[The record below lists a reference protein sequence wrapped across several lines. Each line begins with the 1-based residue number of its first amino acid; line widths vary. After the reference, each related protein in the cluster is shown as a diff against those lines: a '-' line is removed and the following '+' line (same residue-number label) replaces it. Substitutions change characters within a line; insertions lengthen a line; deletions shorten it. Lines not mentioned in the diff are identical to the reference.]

1 MSARILVVDDIEAN
15 RRLLQAKLE
24 AQYHSVILACNGP
37 DALEK
42 ARTTDPEI
50 ILLDVMM
57 PGMDGY
63 EVCRR
68 LKADPVTAHIPVVMV
83 TALSDTEDRV
93 RGLDAG
99 AEDFLTKPVD
109 DFLLTSRI
117 NTLMRYNAVTSE
129 LRQREA
135 SGLKTGAMEDSAQ
148 EDVEGPARVFL
159 IDDNPRTSARIA
171 TLLREDG
178 HKVMTL
184 LESGNM
190 GDLAKERTDVL
201 LVSLLSKSFDPL
213 KLCAHFKTNDVTRA
227 VSILLICDPLERA
240 KAVKGLEIGASDMIM
255 APVDTQEL
263 LARVRTQTRRTRYV
277 EILRERVDRG
287 LELSVIDQLTGLY
300 NRRYMTSQLQQYMH
314 RAVMGGKPLSVMM
327 LDIDHFKPIN
337 DTHGHQAGDEV
348 LQELADR
355 LRHNIRPMDV
365 ACRPGGEEFLVI
377 LPETPEELA
386 CAAAERVRKA
396 IAADPFNVL
405 SETRQIAVTVSA
417 GVSSLLGP
425 NDTMAELLNRADT
438 ALYQAKSAGRN
449 RVKSLAA

>member
-1 MSARILVVDDIEAN
+1 MSARILIVDDIEAN

-24 AQYHSVILACNGP
+24 AQYHSVILASNGP
-37 DALEK
+37 QAIDM
-42 ARTTDPEI
+42 AREHDPEI

-68 LKADPVTAHIPVVMV
+68 LKADPVTSHIPVVMV
-83 TALSDTEDRV
+83 TALSDAEDRV

-109 DFLLTSRI
+109 DFLLNSRV

-129 LRQREA
+129 LRKREA
-135 SGLKTGAMEDSAQ
+135 SGLKTGAVDGVTED
-148 EDVEGPARVFL
+148 EVDRPARVFL

-171 TLLREDG
+171 TVLRDHG

-184 LESGNM
+184 LESGSM
-190 GDLAKERTDVL
+190 GDLAQERTDVL
-201 LVSLLSKSFDPL
+201 LVSLLSKTFDPL

-255 APVDTQEL
+255 APIDTQEL

-300 NRRYMTSQLQQYMH
+300 NRRYMTNQLQQYMH

-327 LDIDHFKPIN
+327 LDIDHFKLIN

-355 LRHNIRPMDV
+355 LRQNIRPMDV

-377 LPETPEELA
+377 LPETPGDLA
-386 CAAAERVRKA
+386 YAAAERVRRA
-396 IAADPFNVL
+396 IAAGKFNVL
-405 SETRQIAVTVSA
+405 SDTREVAVTVSA
-417 GVSSLLGP
+417 GVSALLGP
-425 NDTMAELLNRADT
+425 HDTMADLLARADS
-438 ALYQAKSAGRN
+438 ALYAAKSAGRN
-449 RVKSLAA
+449 RVESLAA

>member
-1 MSARILVVDDIEAN
+1 MSARILIVDDIEAN

-24 AQYHSVILACNGP
+24 AQYHSVILASNGP
-37 DALEK
+37 QAIEM
-42 ARTTDPEI
+42 AREHDPEI

-68 LKADPVTAHIPVVMV
+68 LKADPVTSHIPVVMV

-109 DFLLTSRI
+109 DFLLNSRV

-129 LRQREA
+129 LRKREA
-135 SGLKTGAMEDSAQ
+135 SGLKTGAVDGVTED
-148 EDVEGPARVFL
+148 EVDRPARVFL

-171 TLLREDG
+171 TVLRDHG

-184 LESGNM
+184 LESGSM
-190 GDLAKERTDVL
+190 GDLAQERTDVL
-201 LVSLLSKSFDPL
+201 LVSLLSKTFDPL

-255 APVDTQEL
+255 APIDTQEL

-300 NRRYMTSQLQQYMH
+300 NRRYMTNQLQQYMH

-327 LDIDHFKPIN
+327 LDIDHFKLIN

-355 LRHNIRPMDV
+355 LRQNIRPMDV

-377 LPETPEELA
+377 LPETPGDLA
-386 CAAAERVRKA
+386 YAAAERVRRA
-396 IAADPFNVL
+396 IAAGKFNVL
-405 SETRQIAVTVSA
+405 SDTREVAVTVSA
-417 GVSSLLGP
+417 GVSALLGP
-425 NDTMAELLNRADT
+425 HDTMADLLARADS
-438 ALYQAKSAGRN
+438 ALYAAKSAGRN
-449 RVKSLAA
+449 RVESLAA

>member
-24 AQYHSVILACNGP
+24 AQYHSVVLASSGP
-37 DALEK
+37 QAIEI
-42 ARTTDPEI
+42 AQTSDPEI

-57 PGMDGY
+57 PGMDGF

-68 LKADPVTAHIPVVMV
+68 LKADAVTRHIPVVMV
-83 TALSDTEDRV
+83 TALSDPEDRV

-109 DFLLTSRI
+109 DFLLNSRV

-129 LRQREA
+129 LRKREA
-135 SGLKTGAMEDSAQ
+135 NGLKAGAVEVVSAD
-148 EDVEGPARVFL
+148 EVDRPARVFL
-159 IDDNPRTSARIA
+159 IDDNPRTSSRIA
-171 TLLREDG
+171 TILRDHG
-178 HKVMTL
+178 HKVATL

-190 GDLAKERTDVL
+190 GDLAQERTDVL
-201 LVSLLSKSFDPL
+201 LVSLLSRSFDPL

-255 APVDTQEL
+255 APVDRQEL

-277 EILRERVDRG
+277 EILRDRVDRG

-300 NRRYMTSQLQQYMH
+300 NRRYMTNQLQQHMH
-314 RAVMGGKPLSVMM
+314 RALMGGKPLSVMM

-355 LRHNIRPMDV
+355 LRQNIRPMDV

-377 LPETPEELA
+377 LPETPGDLA
-386 CAAAERVRKA
+386 VMAAERVRKA
-396 IAADPFNVL
+396 IAADPFSVL
-405 SETRQIAVTVSA
+405 SDTRQVAVTVSA
-417 GVSSLLGP
+417 GVSSLQGP

>member
-1 MSARILVVDDIEAN
+1 MSARILIVDDIEAN

-24 AQYHSVILACNGP
+24 AQYHSVLLASSGP
-37 DALEK
+37 EALAM
-42 ARTTDPEI
+42 ARDHRPEI

-68 LKADPVTAHIPVVMV
+68 LKADAATNHIPVVMV
-83 TALSDTEDRV
+83 TALSDAEDRV

-109 DFLLTSRI
+109 DFLLTSRV

-135 SGLKTGAMEDSAQ
+135 NGLKSGAMDDGEPSEIDQ
-148 EDVEGPARVFL
+148 PARIFL

-171 TLLREDG
+171 TVLRDNG
-178 HKVMTL
+178 HKVATL

-190 GDLAKERTDVL
+190 GDLAQERTDVL
-201 LVSLLSKSFDPL
+201 LVSLLAKSFDPL
-213 KLCAHFKTNDVTRA
+213 KLCAHFKTQDVTRA

-300 NRRYMTSQLQQYMH
+300 NRRYMTNQLQQYMH
-314 RAVMGGKPLSVMM
+314 RAVMGGKPLSIVM

-377 LPETPEELA
+377 LPETPGELA
-386 CAAAERVRKA
+386 CAAAERIRRA
-396 IAADPFNVL
+396 IAADPFNAL
-405 SETRQIAVTVSA
+405 SDTKQISVTVSA
-417 GVSSLLGP
+417 GVSSLQGAD
-425 NDTMAELLNRADT
+425 DTMADLLARADS

-449 RVKSLAA
+449 RVETLAA

>member
-1 MSARILVVDDIEAN
+1 M
-15 RRLLQAKLE
+15 
-24 AQYHSVILACNGP
+24 
-37 DALEK
+37 
-42 ARTTDPEI
+42 ARTHDPEI

-68 LKADPVTAHIPVVMV
+68 LKADPVTSHIPVVMV
-83 TALSDTEDRV
+83 TALSDAEDRV

-109 DFLLTSRI
+109 DFLLNSRV

-129 LRQREA
+129 LRKREA
-135 SGLKTGAMEDSAQ
+135 SGLKTGAVDGVTED
-148 EDVEGPARVFL
+148 EVDRPARVFL

-171 TLLREDG
+171 TVLRDHG

-184 LESGNM
+184 LESGSM
-190 GDLAKERTDVL
+190 GDLAQERTDVL
-201 LVSLLSKSFDPL
+201 LVSLLSKTFDPL

-255 APVDTQEL
+255 APIDTQEL

-300 NRRYMTSQLQQYMH
+300 NRRYMTNQLQQYMH
-314 RAVMGGKPLSVMM
+314 RAVMGGKPLAVMM
-327 LDIDHFKPIN
+327 LDIDHFKLIN

-355 LRHNIRPMDV
+355 LRQNIRPMDV

-377 LPETPEELA
+377 LPETPGDLA
-386 CAAAERVRKA
+386 YAAAERVRRA
-396 IAADPFNVL
+396 IAAGKFNVL
-405 SETRQIAVTVSA
+405 SDTREVAVTVSA
-417 GVSSLLGP
+417 GVSALLGP
-425 NDTMAELLNRADT
+425 HDTMADLLARADS
-438 ALYQAKSAGRN
+438 ALYAAKSAGRN
-449 RVKSLAA
+449 RVESLAA

>member
-1 MSARILVVDDIEAN
+1 MSARILIVDDIEAN
-15 RRLLQAKLE
+15 RKLLAAKLE
-24 AQYHSVILACNGP
+24 AQYHTVLLAENGP
-37 DALEK
+37 QALEIAK
-42 ARTTDPEI
+42 AKDPEI

-68 LKADPVTAHIPVVMV
+68 LKADPVTNHIPVVMV

-99 AEDFLTKPVD
+99 AEDFLTKPID
-109 DFLLTSRI
+109 DFVLNSRVNALI
-117 NTLMRYNAVTSE
+117 RYNTVTSE

-135 SGLKTGAMEDSAQ
+135 SGLRSGAMDSVDG
-148 EDVEGPARVFL
+148 EEVDRPARVFV
-159 IDDNPRTSARIA
+159 IDDNPRTSARVAGI
-171 TLLREDG
+171 LRDAG

-184 LESGNM
+184 LEAGDM
-190 GDLAKERTDVL
+190 GELATERTDVL
-201 LVSLLSKSFDPL
+201 LLSLLSKSFDPL
-213 KLCAHFKTNDVTRA
+213 KLCAHFKSSDVTRA

-255 APVDTQEL
+255 APLDRQEL
-263 LARVRTQTRRTRYV
+263 LARIRTQTRRTRYV

-300 NRRYMTSQLQQYMH
+300 NRRYMNNQLQQLMH

-355 LRHNIRPMDV
+355 LRQNIRPMDV
-365 ACRPGGEEFLVI
+365 PCRPGGEEFLVI
-377 LPETPEELA
+377 LPETPGELA
-386 CAAAERVRKA
+386 MAAAERVRRA
-396 IAADPFNVL
+396 IAAEPFLVM
-405 SETRQIAVTVSA
+405 SETKEIRVTVSA
-417 GVSSLLGP
+417 GVSSLLGAH
-425 NDTMAELLNRADT
+425 DTIADMMKRADT
-438 ALYQAKSAGRN
+438 ALYQAKSGGRN
-449 RVKSLAA
+449 RVESIAA

>member
-24 AQYHSVILACNGP
+24 AQYHSVILASNGP

-63 EVCRR
+63 EVCCR

-148 EDVEGPARVFL
+148 DDVEGPARVFL

-171 TLLREDG
+171 TLLRENG

-201 LVSLLSKSFDPL
+201 LVSLLCKSFDPL

-263 LARVRTQTRRTRYV
+263 LARVRTQT
-277 EILRERVDRG
+277 
-287 LELSVIDQLTGLY
+287 
-300 NRRYMTSQLQQYMH
+300 
-314 RAVMGGKPLSVMM
+314 K
-327 LDIDHFKPIN
+327 F
-337 DTHGHQAGDEV
+337 
-348 LQELADR
+348 
-355 LRHNIRPMDV
+355 
-365 ACRPGGEEFLVI
+365 
-377 LPETPEELA
+377 
-386 CAAAERVRKA
+386 
-396 IAADPFNVL
+396 
-405 SETRQIAVTVSA
+405 
-417 GVSSLLGP
+417 
-425 NDTMAELLNRADT
+425 
-438 ALYQAKSAGRN
+438 
-449 RVKSLAA
+449 

>member
-24 AQYHSVILACNGP
+24 AQYHSVILASSGP
-37 DALEK
+37 QALEM
-42 ARTTDPEI
+42 AQAHDPEI

-109 DFLLTSRI
+109 DFLLNSRV

-129 LRQREA
+129 LRKREA
-135 SGLKTGAMEDSAQ
+135 SGLKTGAMEIGAGD
-148 EDVEGPARVFL
+148 ETDGPARVFL

-171 TLLREDG
+171 TMLRENG

-190 GDLAKERTDVL
+190 GDLAQERTDVL

-255 APVDTQEL
+255 APVDSQEL
-263 LARVRTQTRRTRYV
+263 LARVRTQARRTRYV

-300 NRRYMTSQLQQYMH
+300 NRRYMNSQLQQYMH

-377 LPETPEELA
+377 LPETPGELA
-386 CAAAERVRKA
+386 FAAAERVRKA
-396 IAADPFNVL
+396 IAAGVFSVL
-405 SETRQIAVTVSA
+405 SDTQHISVTVSA
-417 GVSSLLGP
+417 GVASLQGP
-425 NDTMAELLNRADT
+425 NDTMAELIARADT
-438 ALYQAKSAGRN
+438 ALYQAKAAGRN
-449 RVKSLAA
+449 CVQSIAA

>member
-1 MSARILVVDDIEAN
+1 
-15 RRLLQAKLE
+15 
-24 AQYHSVILACNGP
+24 
-37 DALEK
+37 
-42 ARTTDPEI
+42 
-50 ILLDVMM
+50 
-57 PGMDGY
+57 
-63 EVCRR
+63 
-68 LKADPVTAHIPVVMV
+68 
-83 TALSDTEDRV
+83 V

-109 DFLLTSRI
+109 DFLLNSRV

-129 LRQREA
+129 LRKREA
-135 SGLKTGAMEDSAQ
+135 SGLKTGAMEIDAGD
-148 EDVEGPARVFL
+148 ETDGPARVFL

-171 TLLREDG
+171 TQLRENG

-190 GDLAKERTDVL
+190 GDLAQERTDVL

-263 LARVRTQTRRTRYV
+263 LARVRTQARRTRYV

-287 LELSVIDQLTGLY
+287 LELSIIDQLTGLY
-300 NRRYMTSQLQQYMH
+300 NRRYMTSQLQQYMQ

-365 ACRPGGEEFLVI
+365 ACRQGGEEFLVI
-377 LPETPEELA
+377 LPETPGELA
-386 CAAAERVRKA
+386 FAAAERVRKS
-396 IAADPFNVL
+396 IAAGVFSVL
-405 SETRQIAVTVSA
+405 GDTQQISVTVSA
-417 GVSSLLGP
+417 GVASLQGP
-425 NDTMAELLNRADT
+425 DDTMAELIARADT
-438 ALYQAKSAGRN
+438 ALYQAKAAGRN
-449 RVKSLAA
+449 CVQSLAA

>member
-1 MSARILVVDDIEAN
+1 MSARILIVDDIEAN

-24 AQYHSVILACNGP
+24 AQYHSVILASNGP
-37 DALEK
+37 QAIEM
-42 ARTTDPEI
+42 AREHDPEI

-68 LKADPVTAHIPVVMV
+68 LKADPVTSHIPVVMV
-83 TALSDTEDRV
+83 TALSDAEDRV

-109 DFLLTSRI
+109 DFLLNSRV

-129 LRQREA
+129 LRKREA
-135 SGLKTGAMEDSAQ
+135 SGLKTGAVDGVTED
-148 EDVEGPARVFL
+148 EVDRPARVFL
-159 IDDNPRTSARIA
+159 IDDNARTSARIA
-171 TLLREDG
+171 TVLRDHG

-184 LESGNM
+184 LESGSM
-190 GDLAKERTDVL
+190 GDLAQERTDVL
-201 LVSLLSKSFDPL
+201 LVSLLSKTFDPL

-255 APVDTQEL
+255 APIDTQEL

-300 NRRYMTSQLQQYMH
+300 NRRYMTNQLQQYMH

-327 LDIDHFKPIN
+327 LDIDHFKLIN

-355 LRHNIRPMDV
+355 LRQNIRPMDV

-377 LPETPEELA
+377 LPETPGDLA
-386 CAAAERVRKA
+386 YAAAERVRRA
-396 IAADPFNVL
+396 IAAGKFNVL
-405 SETRQIAVTVSA
+405 SDTREVAVTVSA
-417 GVSSLLGP
+417 GVSALLGP
-425 NDTMAELLNRADT
+425 HDTMADLLARADS
-438 ALYQAKSAGRN
+438 ALYAAKSAGRN
-449 RVKSLAA
+449 RVESLAA

>member
-37 DALEK
+37 EALEK

-109 DFLLTSRI
+109 DFLLNSRI

-171 TLLREDG
+171 ALLREDG

-240 KAVKGLEIGASDMIM
+240 KAVRGLEVGASDMIM

-287 LELSVIDQLTGLY
+287 LELSIIDQLTGLY

-327 LDIDHFKPIN
+327 LDIDHFKPVN
-337 DTHGHQAGDEV
+337 DTHGHQVGDEV
-348 LQELADR
+348 LQALADR
-355 LRHNIRPMDV
+355 LRDNIRPMDV

-377 LPETPEELA
+377 LPETPGELA

-405 SETRQIAVTVSA
+405 SKTRKIAVTVSA

>member
-1 MSARILVVDDIEAN
+1 I
-15 RRLLQAKLE
+15 AK
-24 AQYHSVILACNGP
+24 
-37 DALEK
+37 EK
-42 ARTTDPEI
+42 DPEI

-68 LKADPVTAHIPVVMV
+68 LKADPVTSHIPVVMV

-99 AEDFLTKPVD
+99 AEDFLTKPID
-109 DFLLTSRI
+109 DFVLNSRVNALI
-117 NTLMRYNAVTSE
+117 RYNTVTSE
-129 LRQREA
+129 LRKREA
-135 SGLKTGAMEDSAQ
+135 NGIRVGAMESADP
-148 EDVEGPARVFL
+148 EEVDRPARVFV

-171 TLLREDG
+171 GILRDAG

-184 LESGNM
+184 LEAGDM
-190 GDLAKERTDVL
+190 GELATERTDVL
-201 LVSLLSKSFDPL
+201 LLSLLSKSFDPL
-213 KLCAHFKTNDVTRA
+213 KLCAHFKSSDVTRA

-255 APVDTQEL
+255 APLDRQEL
-263 LARVRTQTRRTRYV
+263 LARIRTQTRRTRYV

-300 NRRYMTSQLQQYMH
+300 NRRYMNNQLQQLMH

-355 LRHNIRPMDV
+355 LRLNIRPMDV
-365 ACRPGGEEFLVI
+365 PCRPGGEEFLVI
-377 LPETPEELA
+377 LPETPGELA
-386 CAAAERVRKA
+386 MAAAERVRRA
-396 IAADPFNVL
+396 IAAEPFVVM
-405 SETRQIAVTVSA
+405 SDTKSIKVTVSA
-417 GVSSLLGP
+417 GVSSLLGAH
-425 NDTMAELLNRADT
+425 DTIADMMQRADA

-449 RVKSLAA
+449 RVESIAA

>member
-24 AQYHSVILACNGP
+24 AQYHSVILASSGP
-37 DALEK
+37 QALEI
-42 ARTTDPEI
+42 ARSQDPEI

-83 TALSDTEDRV
+83 TALSDAEDRV

-109 DFLLTSRI
+109 DFLLNSRV

-129 LRQREA
+129 LRKREA
-135 SGLKTGAMEDSAQ
+135 SGLKTGAMENGGG
-148 EDVEGPARVFL
+148 EEPEGPARVFL

-171 TLLREDG
+171 TLLRDNG

-190 GDLAKERTDVL
+190 GDLAQERTDVL
-201 LVSLLSKSFDPL
+201 LLSLLSKSFDPL

-314 RAVMGGKPLSVMM
+314 RAVMGAKPLSVMM

-377 LPETPEELA
+377 LPETSGELA
-386 CAAAERVRKA
+386 YAAAERVRKA
-396 IAADPFNVL
+396 IAADAFSVL
-405 SETRQIAVTVSA
+405 SDTQRISVTVSA
-417 GVSSLLGP
+417 GVSSLQGAE
-425 NDTMAELLNRADT
+425 DTMAELLARADS
-438 ALYQAKSAGRN
+438 ALYQAKAAGRN
-449 RVKSLAA
+449 RVQTLAA

>member
-1 MSARILVVDDIEAN
+1 MSARILIVDDIEAN

-24 AQYHSVILACNGP
+24 AQYHTVLLASSGQEALDIAVR
-37 DALEK
+37 DA
-42 ARTTDPEI
+42 PEI

-68 LKADPVTAHIPVVMV
+68 LKADPVTNHIPVVMV
-83 TALSDTEDRV
+83 TALSDVEDRV

-109 DFLLTSRI
+109 DFLLTSRV
-117 NTLMRYNAVTSE
+117 NALMRYGAVTSE

-135 SGLKTGAMEDSAQ
+135 SGLRSGAVDGVNLEEVDR
-148 EDVEGPARVFL
+148 PARIFL
-159 IDDNPRTSARIA
+159 IDDNPRSSTRTAGV
-171 TLLREDG
+171 LRDHG
-178 HKVMTL
+178 HKVITL
-184 LESGNM
+184 LESGSM

-213 KLCAHFKTNDVTRA
+213 KLCAHFKTNEITRS

-255 APVDTQEL
+255 SPVDPQEL
-263 LARVRTQTRRTRYV
+263 IARVRTQTRRSRYV
-277 EILRERVDRG
+277 EILRERVDKG

-300 NRRYMTSQLQQYMH
+300 NRRFMTNQLQQFMH
-314 RAVMGGKPLSVMM
+314 RAVVGSRPLSVMM
-327 LDIDHFKPIN
+327 LDIDHFKKIN
-337 DTHGHQAGDEV
+337 DTYGHQAGDEV
-348 LQELADR
+348 LQEIADR
-355 LRHNIRPMDV
+355 LRQNVRPMDI

-377 LPETPEELA
+377 LPDTPGDLA
-386 CAAAERVRKA
+386 CAAAERVRRA
-396 IAADPFNVL
+396 IAAEPFRVL
-405 SETRQIAVTVSA
+405 SDSRQVAVTVSA
-417 GVSSLLGP
+417 GVSNLKGA
-425 NDTMAELLNRADT
+425 NDTMAEFLSRADS

-449 RVKSLAA
+449 RVESMAA

>member
-24 AQYHSVILACNGP
+24 AQYHSVILASSGP
-37 DALEK
+37 EALEK
-42 ARTTDPEI
+42 AQAHDPEI

-68 LKADPVTAHIPVVMV
+68 LKANRVTSHIPVVMV
-83 TALSDTEDRV
+83 TALNDSEDRV

-109 DFLLTSRI
+109 DFLLNSRV

-135 SGLKTGAMEDSAQ
+135 SGLKTGAVDGADSQ
-148 EDVEGPARVFL
+148 EADRPARVFL

-171 TLLREDG
+171 NILRENG
-178 HKVMTL
+178 HMVVTL
-184 LESGNM
+184 VEAGNM
-190 GDLAKERTDVL
+190 GDLAQERTDVL
-201 LVSLLSKSFDPL
+201 LVSLLTTSFDPL

-277 EILRERVDRG
+277 EILRDRVDRG

-300 NRRYMTSQLQQYMH
+300 NRRYMTNQLQQYMQ

-348 LQELADR
+348 LQELAER

-377 LPETPEELA
+377 LPETPGELA
-386 CAAAERVRKA
+386 FAAAERVRKA
-396 IAADPFNVL
+396 IAADPFSVL
-405 SETRQIAVTVSA
+405 GGTRQIAVTVSA
-417 GVSSLLGP
+417 GVSTLQGP
-425 NDTMAELLNRADT
+425 DDTMAEFLNRADT

-449 RVKSLAA
+449 RVESLAA

>member
-24 AQYHSVILACNGP
+24 AQYHSVILASSGP

-148 EDVEGPARVFL
+148 DDVEGPARVFL

-171 TLLREDG
+171 ALLRENG

-201 LVSLLSKSFDPL
+201 LVSLLCKSFDPL

-314 RAVMGGKPLSVMM
+314 RAILGGKPLSVMM

-377 LPETPEELA
+377 LPETPGELA

-396 IAADPFNVL
+396 IAADTFNVL
-405 SETRQIAVTVSA
+405 SETRSIAVTVSA
-417 GVSSLLGP
+417 GVSTLLGKD
-425 NDTMAELLNRADT
+425 DTMAELLNRADT

-449 RVKSLAA
+449 RVKSIAA

>member
-1 MSARILVVDDIEAN
+1 MSARILIVDDIEAN

-24 AQYHSVILACNGP
+24 AQYHSVLLASHGLQ
-37 DALEK
+37 ALEM
-42 ARTTDPEI
+42 ARAHDPEI

-68 LKADPVTAHIPVVMV
+68 LKADPVTSHIPVVMV
-83 TALSDTEDRV
+83 TALSDAEDRV

-109 DFLLTSRI
+109 DFLLNSRV
-117 NTLMRYNAVTSE
+117 NTLMRYSAVTSE
-129 LRQREA
+129 LRKREA
-135 SGLKTGAMEDSAQ
+135 NGLRGGAVETPSAL
-148 EDVEGPARVFL
+148 ELDRPARIFL
-159 IDDNPRTSARIA
+159 IDDNPRTSTRIA
-171 TLLREDG
+171 TLLRDNG
-178 HKVMTL
+178 HKVITL
-184 LESGNM
+184 LESGSM
-190 GDLAKERTDVL
+190 GDMAQERTDVL
-201 LVSLLSKSFDPL
+201 LVSLLSRTFDPL
-213 KLCAHFKTNDVTRA
+213 KLCAHFKTNDLTRA
-227 VSILLICDPLERA
+227 VSILLICDPLDRA

-255 APVDTQEL
+255 TPIDPQEL

-277 EILRERVDRG
+277 EILRDRVDRG

-300 NRRYMTSQLQQYMH
+300 NRRYMTHQLQQFMH

-327 LDIDHFKPIN
+327 LDIDHFKRIN

-348 LQELADR
+348 LQEIADR
-355 LRHNIRPMDV
+355 LRQNIRPMDV

-377 LPETPEELA
+377 LPETPGDLA
-386 CAAAERVRKA
+386 FAAAERVRRA
-396 IAADPFNVL
+396 VAAGEFSVL
-405 SETRQIAVTVSA
+405 GNSRQVAVTISA

-425 NDTMAELLNRADT
+425 HDTMAELLNRADT

-449 RVKSLAA
+449 RVQSIAA

>member
-24 AQYHSVILACNGP
+24 AQYHSVILASNGP

-148 EDVEGPARVFL
+148 DDVEGPARVFL

-171 TLLREDG
+171 TLLRENG

-201 LVSLLSKSFDPL
+201 LVSLLCKSFDPL

-314 RAVMGGKPLSVMM
+314 RAILGGKPLSVMM

-377 LPETPEELA
+377 LPETPGELA

-405 SETRQIAVTVSA
+405 SETRSIAVTVSA
-417 GVSSLLGP
+417 GVSTLLGKD
-425 NDTMAELLNRADT
+425 DTMAELLNRADT

-449 RVKSLAA
+449 RVKSIAA

>member
-1 MSARILVVDDIEAN
+1 MSARILIVDDIEAN

-24 AQYHSVILACNGP
+24 AQYHSVILASNGP
-37 DALEK
+37 QALEM
-42 ARTTDPEI
+42 AREHDPEI

-68 LKADPVTAHIPVVMV
+68 LKADPVTSHIPVVMV
-83 TALSDTEDRV
+83 TALSDAEDRV

-109 DFLLTSRI
+109 DFLLNSRV

-129 LRQREA
+129 LRKREA
-135 SGLKTGAMEDSAQ
+135 SGLKTGAVDGVTED
-148 EDVEGPARVFL
+148 EVDRPARVFL

-171 TLLREDG
+171 TVLRDHG

-184 LESGNM
+184 LESGSM
-190 GDLAKERTDVL
+190 GDLAQERTDVL
-201 LVSLLSKSFDPL
+201 LVSLLSKTFDPL

-255 APVDTQEL
+255 APIDTQEL

-300 NRRYMTSQLQQYMH
+300 NRRYMTSQLQQFMH

-327 LDIDHFKPIN
+327 LDIDHFKLIN

-355 LRHNIRPMDV
+355 LRQNIRPMDV

-377 LPETPEELA
+377 LPETPGELA
-386 CAAAERVRKA
+386 YAAAERVRRA
-396 IAADPFNVL
+396 IAAGTFNVL
-405 SETRQIAVTVSA
+405 SETKEIAVTVSA
-417 GVSSLLGP
+417 GVSALLGP
-425 NDTMAELLNRADT
+425 NDTMADLLARADA
-438 ALYQAKSAGRN
+438 ALYAAKSAGRN
-449 RVKSLAA
+449 RVESLAA

>member
-1 MSARILVVDDIEAN
+1 MSARILIVDDIEAN
-15 RRLLQAKLE
+15 RKLLAAKLE
-24 AQYHSVILACNGP
+24 AQYHSVLLAENGP
-37 DALEK
+37 QALEIAQK
-42 ARTTDPEI
+42 EDPEI

-68 LKADPVTAHIPVVMV
+68 LKADPATSHIPVVMV

-99 AEDFLTKPVD
+99 AEDFLTKPID
-109 DFLLTSRI
+109 DFVLNSRV
-117 NTLMRYNAVTSE
+117 NTLIRYNTVTSE

-135 SGLKTGAMEDSAQ
+135 SGLRAGA
-148 EDVEGPARVFL
+148 VEAVEQTEVDRPARVFV

-171 TLLREDG
+171 GILRDEG

-184 LESGNM
+184 LEAGDM
-190 GDLAKERTDVL
+190 GELATERTDVL
-201 LVSLLSKSFDPL
+201 LLSLLSRSFDPL
-213 KLCAHFKTNDVTRA
+213 KLCAHFKSNDVTRA

-255 APVDTQEL
+255 APIDRQEL

-300 NRRYMTSQLQQYMH
+300 NRRYMNNQLQQFMH

-327 LDIDHFKPIN
+327 LDIDHFKAIN

-355 LRHNIRPMDV
+355 LRMNIRPMDV

-377 LPETPEELA
+377 LPETPGELA
-386 CAAAERVRKA
+386 MAAAERVRKA
-396 IAADPFNVL
+396 IAAEPFLVL
-405 SETRQIAVTVSA
+405 SETRSISVTVSA
-417 GVSSLLGP
+417 GVSSLLGAH
-425 NDTMAELLNRADT
+425 DTIAEMMQRSDT

-449 RVKSLAA
+449 RVESIAA

>member
-37 DALEK
+37 EALEK

-93 RGLDAG
+93 RGLEAG

-117 NTLMRYNAVTSE
+117 NTLMRYSAVTSE

-135 SGLKTGAMEDSAQ
+135 SGLRTGAMEGPAQ
-148 EDVEGPARVFL
+148 EDVEGPARVLL
-159 IDDNPRTSARIA
+159 IDDNPSTSARIA
-171 TLLREDG
+171 NLLREDG
-178 HKVMTL
+178 HKVVTL

-190 GDLAKERTDVL
+190 GDLARERTDVL

-240 KAVKGLEIGASDMIM
+240 RAVRGLEIGASDIIM

-277 EILRERVDRG
+277 EILRGRVDRG

-314 RAVMGGKPLSVMM
+314 RAVMDGKPLSVMM
-327 LDIDHFKPIN
+327 LDIDHFKPVN

-348 LQELADR
+348 LQALADR

-377 LPETPEELA
+377 LPETPGELA

-396 IAADPFNVL
+396 VAAGPFNVL
-405 SETRQIAVTVSA
+405 GKTRKIAVTVSA
-417 GVSSLLGP
+417 GVSSLLGKD
-425 NDTMAELLNRADT
+425 DTMAELLNRADT
-438 ALYQAKSAGRN
+438 ALYEAKSAGRN
-449 RVKSLAA
+449 RVKSIAA

>member
-1 MSARILVVDDIEAN
+1 MSARILIVDDIEAN

-24 AQYHSVILACNGP
+24 AQYHSVILASNGP
-37 DALEK
+37 QAIEM
-42 ARTTDPEI
+42 ARTHDPEI

-68 LKADPVTAHIPVVMV
+68 LKADPVTSHIPVVMV
-83 TALSDTEDRV
+83 TALSDAEDRV

-109 DFLLTSRI
+109 DFLLNSRV

-129 LRQREA
+129 LRKREA
-135 SGLKTGAMEDSAQ
+135 SGLKTGAVDGVTED
-148 EDVEGPARVFL
+148 EVDRPARVFL

-171 TLLREDG
+171 TVLRDHG

-184 LESGNM
+184 LESGSM
-190 GDLAKERTDVL
+190 GDLAQERTDVL
-201 LVSLLSKSFDPL
+201 LVSLLSKTFDPL

-255 APVDTQEL
+255 APIDTQEL

-300 NRRYMTSQLQQYMH
+300 NRRYMTNQLQQYMH
-314 RAVMGGKPLSVMM
+314 RAVMGGKPLAVMM
-327 LDIDHFKPIN
+327 LDIDHFKLIN

-355 LRHNIRPMDV
+355 LRQNIRPMDV

-377 LPETPEELA
+377 LPETPGDLA
-386 CAAAERVRKA
+386 YAAAERVRRA
-396 IAADPFNVL
+396 IAAGKFNVL
-405 SETRQIAVTVSA
+405 SDTREVAVTVSA
-417 GVSSLLGP
+417 GVSALLGP
-425 NDTMAELLNRADT
+425 HDTMADLLARADS
-438 ALYQAKSAGRN
+438 ALYAAKSAGRN
-449 RVKSLAA
+449 RVESLAA